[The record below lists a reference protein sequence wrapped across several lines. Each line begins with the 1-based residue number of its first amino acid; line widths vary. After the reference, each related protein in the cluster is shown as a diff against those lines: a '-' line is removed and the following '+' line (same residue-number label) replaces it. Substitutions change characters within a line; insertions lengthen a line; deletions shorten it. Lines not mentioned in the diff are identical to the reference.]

1 MKTYRV
7 KVAVRILE
15 IYEVEAENA
24 EEASETWCDGELIDR
39 SDEALDSEILSTKEI
54 QP

>member
-1 MKTYRV
+1 MKTFRV

-24 EEASETWCDGELIDR
+24 DVAAVTWDEGKLLHT